1 MNISRHIQYMLL
13 ALIAT
18 IAVGCSEDV
27 IIADI
32 DGESVDVTFHP
43 SLEAE
48 PQSRA
53 IGKAERINEILV
65 GVYENGT
72 FRFSL
77 TESWTEAKNNG
88 IKVSLIEGRTYQV
101 LFWAQDSQN
110 TAYALSPDGNIT
122 INYDDYTN
130 GGFSKMEELD
140 AFYFVDKVTV
150 GAAKVENRT
159 IVLSRPL
166 AQLNFADNTT
176 RPESGVHRAEITF
189 ANIPTAFNPLNGT
202 ITTASLS
209 DPADDVTFRFDDFT
223 QETLTVDGVDYYYL
237 TSNYLFAP
245 ASESTIEATFNLMPA
260 AGGNPIKSLEFK
272 GSEAIT
278 LKANC
283 KTNVLGSMV
292 QQPVT
297 WSVWDGNMPGSDH
310 ELTTDSQ
317 NRYIVDEAADIAWL
331 TENAEELQPNRTFI
345 LTVDV
350 DMNNFA
356 IPSIDLPTGSTFDGN
371 EHTIKNLQLSDAL
384 FGNATNLTVKNLTVE
399 EADVANT
406 ATTVTHVGVL
416 VNTLKGSSS
425 FINVNINN
433 SSVSTDTGAAGGIVG
448 YISGTKANDPNEM
461 LEVTFDN
468 CHVIETT
475 VNGETATGHFV
486 GLLRGYDPNEHLT
499 FNSNCTLTLSAT
511 AAQANDF
518 VSPYREGNEGA
529 WLAAN
534 DYSKYDGW
542 LGKEECYRGTVML
555 GDKRFIPCWDGTT
568 KITPLSDGST
578 KLIYSAFDL
587 ASLQGTA
594 AGSIKLM
601 ENVCMEYDLDGASK
615 DGTRNHIFKSLS
627 TLTKLD
633 GNGKTIYNISIR
645 DNYYGGFVKSES
657 CASTFENVTFDGADI
672 RVTHDTSE
680 GNAYVGTLRGFAYA
694 TTTINNVHVKN
705 GYLYGVCKMGGLCGG
720 IFSKITCTNSSVTN
734 YNIENYDSQIVSA
747 GFKANGEI
755 GGLIGYITVLDASTV
770 NEISNCTVS
779 DNNFNCVTY
788 NASLWDRSVAP
799 FIGDIRTQK
808 EGTVKINN
816 CNILGTN
823 TYTNASTGKAAS
835 FDEHVVSKTTWEGWR
850 PTTTYTYYPLVGQ
863 CYYVILL
870 DKRGKV
876 YIDNTQIF

>member
-13 ALIAT
+13 ALVAT
-18 IAVGCSEDV
+18 IMAGCSEDD
-27 IIADI
+27 IIANI
-32 DGESVDVTFHP
+32 DGDSVDVMFHP
-43 SLEAE
+43 SLDSE
-48 PQSRA
+48 PRSRA
-53 IGKAERINEILV
+53 IGKAERIDQLIV
-65 GVYENGT
+65 GVYENGSL
-72 FRFSL
+72 RFSL
-77 TESWTEAKNNG
+77 TEDWTEAQQNG

-101 LFWAQDSQN
+101 LFWAQNSQN
-110 TAYALSPDGNIT
+110 TAYFLSSDGNIT
-122 INYDDYTN
+122 VNYDDYTN
-130 GGFSKMEELD
+130 GGFAKMEELD

-150 GAAKVENRT
+150 GATKVENRP
-159 IVLSRPL
+159 VELSRPF

-202 ITTASLS
+202 ISTAS
-209 DPADDVTFRFDDFT
+209 DDVTFSFSDFT

-245 ASESTIEATFNLMPA
+245 ASESTIEATFNLLPV

-297 WSVWDGNMPGSDH
+297 WSVWDGSMPGSDH

-331 TENAEELQPNRTFI
+331 SENAEDLQPNRTFI

-384 FGNATNLTVKNLTVE
+384 FGNATNLMVKNLTIE

-425 FINVNINN
+425 FTNVNINN

-448 YISGTKANDPNEM
+448 YISGTKANDTNEM

-468 CHVIETT
+468 CHVTETT
-475 VNGETATGHFV
+475 VDGETATGHFV

-499 FNSNCTLTLSAT
+499 FNSNCTHTLSAT

-555 GDKRFIPCWDGTT
+555 GGIRFIPCWDGTT
-568 KITPLSDGST
+568 KITPLTDGST

-587 ASLQGTA
+587 ASLQGGSHTA
-594 AGSIKLM
+594 VSFK
-601 ENVCMEYDLDGASK
+601 ENVDLGGDQATNKNPFTPINSINTLDGEYHK
-615 DGTRNHIFKSLS
+615 LYNLNIYHKSWIV
-627 TLTKLD
+627 
-633 GNGKTIYNISIR
+633 GFINGVN
-645 DNYYGGFVKSES
+645 DNTVHKNLHFVNSSVRANMTGAES
-657 CASTFENVTFDGADI
+657 QV
-672 RVTHDTSE
+672 
-680 GNAYVGTLRGFAYA
+680 YVGTLCPYVQKKYSV
-694 TTTINNVHVKN
+694 NNITVTN
-705 GYLYGVCKMGGLCGG
+705 GYVLGLG
-720 IFSKITCTNSSVTN
+720 KL
-734 YNIENYDSQIVSA
+734 
-747 GFKANGEI
+747 
-755 GGLIGYITVLDASTV
+755 GGLIGYVTSESTASLDCSNCIIESSTIENIEGTTEEDFSGVKFFPHGEVGGLVGFIQNTAKITDSQVNNCTINCFGQSDKKFLWVITVPGRHV
-770 NEISNCTVS
+770 N
-779 DNNFNCVTY
+779 D
-788 NASLWDRSVAP
+788 
-799 FIGDIRTQK
+799 FIGDIRLDNKQRVDLIGNSVSGNNFTNRK
-808 EGTVKINN
+808 KDTYSNN
-816 CNILGTN
+816 CPIVGKCYTLG
-823 TYTNASTGKAAS
+823 
-835 FDEHVVSKTTWEGWR
+835 SKGS
-850 PTTTYTYYPLVGQ
+850 
-863 CYYVILL
+863 
-870 DKRGKV
+870 V
-876 YIDNTQIF
+876 YIGSTQVF

>member
-18 IAVGCSEDV
+18 IAVGCSEDD
-27 IIADI
+27 IIANI
-32 DGESVDVTFHP
+32 DGESVDVTFLP
-43 SLEAE
+43 SLDAE

-53 IGKAERINEILV
+53 IGKAERIDEILV

-166 AQLNFADNTT
+166 AQLNFADKTT

-189 ANIPTAFNPLNGT
+189 ANIPTVFNPLNGT

-292 QQPVT
+292 QQPIT

-331 TENAEELQPNRTFI
+331 TENAEGLQPNRTFI

-371 EHTIKNLQLSDAL
+371 EHTIKNLRLSDAL

-416 VNTLKGSSS
+416 VNTLKGNSS
-425 FINVNINN
+425 FTNVNINN

-448 YISGTKANDPNEM
+448 YISGTKANDPNEL

-468 CHVIETT
+468 CHVTETT
-475 VNGETATGHFV
+475 VDGETATGHFV

-555 GDKRFIPCWDGTT
+555 GENRFIPCWDGTT
-568 KITPLSDGST
+568 KITPLTDGST

-587 ASLQGTA
+587 ASLQGGSHTA
-594 AGSIKLM
+594 VSFK
-601 ENVCMEYDLDGASK
+601 ENVDLGGDRATNKNPFTPINSINTLDGEYHK
-615 DGTRNHIFKSLS
+615 LYNLNIYHKSWIV
-627 TLTKLD
+627 
-633 GNGKTIYNISIR
+633 GFINGVN
-645 DNYYGGFVKSES
+645 DNTVHKNLHFVNSS
-657 CASTFENVTFDGADI
+657 VRANMTGAEAQ
-672 RVTHDTSE
+672 V
-680 GNAYVGTLRGFAYA
+680 YVGTLCPYVQKKYSV
-694 TTTINNVHVKN
+694 NNITVTN
-705 GYLYGVCKMGGLCGG
+705 GYVLGLG
-720 IFSKITCTNSSVTN
+720 KL
-734 YNIENYDSQIVSA
+734 
-747 GFKANGEI
+747 
-755 GGLIGYITVLDASTV
+755 GGLIGYVTSESTASLDCSNCIIESSTIENIEGTTEEDFSGVKFFPHGEVGGLVGFIQNTAKITDSQVNNCTINCFGQSDKKYLWVITVPGRHV
-770 NEISNCTVS
+770 N
-779 DNNFNCVTY
+779 D
-788 NASLWDRSVAP
+788 
-799 FIGDIRTQK
+799 FIGDIRLENEQRVDLIGNSVSGNNFTNRK
-808 EGTVKINN
+808 RDTHSSKCPIVGKCYAINILSKGTVYI
-816 CNILGTN
+816 G
-823 TYTNASTGKAAS
+823 STQV
-835 FDEHVVSKTTWEGWR
+835 F
-850 PTTTYTYYPLVGQ
+850 
-863 CYYVILL
+863 
-870 DKRGKV
+870 
-876 YIDNTQIF
+876 